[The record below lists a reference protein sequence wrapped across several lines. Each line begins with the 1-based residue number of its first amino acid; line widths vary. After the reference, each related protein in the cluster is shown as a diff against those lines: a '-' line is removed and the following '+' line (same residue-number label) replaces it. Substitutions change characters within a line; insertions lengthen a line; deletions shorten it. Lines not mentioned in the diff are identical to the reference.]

1 MLGGARASRWLAAA
15 LTVPAAGALV
25 GCATVPASADGS
37 PAADDATDAAWLCT
51 SGCSRVPASGFLSP
65 PIDYADRAAWLCLP
79 GRADPCAADLST
91 TVVAAD
97 GSLTVEPSPPA
108 AATPTLDCFYV
119 YPTVSTDP
127 GDNSDMV
134 PGPEE
139 ARVAVAQFARFRTA
153 CRTFAPLYRQMTLTG
168 LRQAMMAGTE
178 RRGADLAYQ
187 DVSDAFTRYLD
198 HDNGG
203 RPFALIGHSQGAAL
217 LKRLVAE
224 RIDGR
229 PIARRMV
236 KAMLIG
242 SNVEVAAG
250 VEMGGDFHSTPLCRR
265 ATQTGCVV
273 TYASFRAERPVPAD
287 SRFGRASASD
297 RTVGCTNPAALAG
310 GTGALDAV
318 LPTVGFGAAASPQ
331 APWVSGGAA
340 ITTPFVRVPGLLS
353 AECRIIDGA
362 SVLAITTHGDPADPR
377 TDTIGG
383 DVVAGGQVLSGW
395 GLHLTDMNLAQGDL
409 VALVAAGPR

>member
-1 MLGGARASRWLAAA
+1 MPP
-15 LTVPAAGALV
+15 V
-25 GCATVPASADGS
+25 
-37 PAADDATDAAWLCT
+37 
-51 SGCSRVPASGFLSP
+51 ASGP
-65 PIDYADRAAWLCLP
+65 TPVDYADGESWLCRP
-79 GRADPCAADLST
+79 DRADPCAADLST

-108 AATPTLDCFYV
+108 STTTAIDCFYV

-178 RRGADLAYQ
+178 RRGADLAYR

-203 RPFALIGHSQGAAL
+203 RPFVLIGHSQGAAL

-229 PIARRMV
+229 PIARRMA

-242 SNVEVAAG
+242 TNVEVPVNQVLTKAG
-250 VEMGGDFHSTPLCRR
+250 AIADFPSVPLCRR

-273 TYASFRAERPVPAD
+273 TYESFRADRPVPAD
-287 SRFGRASASD
+287 SRFGRTAGPD
-297 RTVGCTNPAALAG
+297 RAVGCTNPAALAG
-310 GTGALDAV
+310 GEAALDTV
-318 LPTVGFGAAASPQ
+318 LPTAGFGAAASPQ
-331 APWVSGGAA
+331 APWVSGGVVIA
-340 ITTPFVRVPGLLS
+340 TPFVRVPGLLS
-353 AECRIIDGA
+353 AECRVIDGA

-377 TDTIGG
+377 TDVIGG
-383 DVVAGGQVLSGW
+383 DVVAGGQLLAGW
-395 GLHLTDMNLAQGDL
+395 GLHLADMNLAAGDL
-409 VALVAAGPR
+409 VALVAAAAR